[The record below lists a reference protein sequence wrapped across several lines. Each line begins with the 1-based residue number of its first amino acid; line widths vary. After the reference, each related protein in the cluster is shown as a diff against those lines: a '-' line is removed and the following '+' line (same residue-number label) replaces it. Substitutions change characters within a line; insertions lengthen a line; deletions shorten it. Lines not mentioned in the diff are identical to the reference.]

1 MTYNNEKTSGTNTP
15 HDQLVKKVLENPV
28 AARELME
35 EYLPASFKQLV
46 DLSTI
51 KVEKESFVEEHL
63 TKRLSDLVLSVKTK
77 DDEKAF
83 VYTILEHQSS
93 SDYFIS
99 FRLLKYSL
107 LLLERHIDKQAKNKL
122 PLICPLVIY
131 HGARKYQ
138 APRNFWQLFNHPELA
153 MEFIAGNYNLLDL
166 NSMQD
171 NQINYEKHLSIILYM
186 LKHVHQRDKL
196 KLIEDIFKNCQP
208 AILIDK
214 NQDYIYTKMILWY
227 FDSKIPA
234 DKKQEVRKIIL
245 DNLPSEKDGENIM
258 KSIADTYIEEGEAR
272 GEARGQAIGEKRGKA
287 KGIEQTAINML
298 KQKAD
303 IKFISS
309 VTGLSTELLLKLKS
323 RTHN

>member
-1 MTYNNEKTSGTNTP
+1 LTHNNGKTSVTNTP
-15 HDQLVKKVLENPV
+15 HDQLVKKVLENPI

-51 KVEKESFVEEHL
+51 KVEKESFIEEHL

-77 DDEKAF
+77 DNEKAF
-83 VYTILEHQSS
+83 VYSVIEHQSS

-138 APRNFWQLFNHPELA
+138 APRNFWQLFSHPELA
-153 MEFIAGNYNLLDL
+153 KEFIAGNYNLLDL

-171 NQINYEKHLSIILYM
+171 NDINYEKHLSIILYM

-214 NQDYIYTKMILWY
+214 KQDFIYTKLILWY
-227 FDSKIPA
+227 CDSKISA

-245 DNLPSEKDGENIM
+245 DNLPNEKDGVNVM

-272 GEARGQAIGEKRGKA
+272 GEEKGKA

-309 VTGLSTELLLKLKS
+309 VTGLSIELLLKLKNKIHIS
-323 RTHN
+323 N